1 MGRLSASGARLHELR
16 QPKPN
21 NAAFRQ
27 SRPPRS
33 HGSSLGPEHPQR
45 AIPPACREGP
55 TLGVDVIGPP
65 PVPPAQRKQEPPRRV
80 RTRRG
85 GQGERSPPPPL
96 GTPPAACPRKAP
108 RGCCPGRAAAR
119 RTRGIPTEFR
129 ATPALRRQFGG
140 DAARAGLRESGAPRR
155 VPGISAGKPSKE
167 ALHRGR
173 SGEPRQR
180 PRSVARP
187 NGGFAEGAGLARR
200 QIAASMP
207 HAGGPTDRRPRPRLS
222 KRPRKRPWGGQ
233 LRRRKRTERNAAPDA
248 PQERRPAI

>member
-1 MGRLSASGARLHELR
+1 MGRLSASGARLHEPR
-16 QPKPN
+16 QPKPA

-27 SRPPRS
+27 GRPLRS

-55 TLGVDVIGPP
+55 TLGVIRRPRAPSAAGAGTASANPD
-65 PVPPAQRKQEPPRRV
+65 PPRRPW
-80 RTRRG
+80 G
-85 GQGERSPPPPL
+85 ALPASSPWNPT
-96 GTPPAACPRKAP
+96 GRMPAQSA
-108 RGCCPGRAAAR
+108 
-119 RTRGIPTEFR
+119 
-129 ATPALRRQFGG
+129 
-140 DAARAGLRESGAPRR
+140 AGLLPGTRR

-222 KRPRKRPWGGQ
+222 KRPRKRPWDGQ
-233 LRRRKRTERNAAPDA
+233 LRRRKCTKRNAAPKA

>member
-65 PVPPAQRKQEPPRRV
+65 PVPPARRKQEPPRRV

-96 GTPPAACPRKAP
+96 GTPPAACPLKAP
-108 RGCCPGRAAAR
+108 RGCCPGRAAA
-119 RTRGIPTEFR
+119 
-129 ATPALRRQFGG
+129 
-140 DAARAGLRESGAPRR
+140 RR